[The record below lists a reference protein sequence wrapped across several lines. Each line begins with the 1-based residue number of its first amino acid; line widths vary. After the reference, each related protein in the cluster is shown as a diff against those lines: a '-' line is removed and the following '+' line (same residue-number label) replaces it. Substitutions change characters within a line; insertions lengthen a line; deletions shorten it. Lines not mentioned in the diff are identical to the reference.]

1 MMKVK
6 VSALIL
12 LAAASLGCNKDKDND
27 PVKPELKLV
36 SVSASS
42 VAEFENAIQ
51 IVFSYE
57 DYQGDLGSS
66 DPDVLQLQVKDA
78 RLENA
83 DGYHIPPMTPEEKEL
98 HIKGN
103 YTLTLRPLFRLG
115 TSESETTTLK
125 LTLTD
130 RAGNVSNTI
139 ETGAIT
145 ITP

>member
-1 MMKVK
+1 MMKFALPFFLA
-6 VSALIL
+6 SAALW
-12 LAAASLGCNKDKDND
+12 GCKKDSSND

-36 SVSASS
+36 SVSATN
-42 VAEFENAIQ
+42 VAEFDNAIE

-66 DPDVLQLQVKDA
+66 DPDALQLSVKDS

-83 DGYHIPPMTPEEKEL
+83 DGYHIPPMTPKEKEL

-115 TSESETTTLK
+115 DTGNETTN
-125 LTLTD
+125 LTLTITD
-130 RAGNVSNTI
+130 RAGNVSNAI
-139 ETGAIT
+139 ETGTIT